1 MPERT
6 VLPAACLHVGL
17 SVCSRMSKQHVQF
30 SLNILMGV
38 QILPRK
44 GTFGDWGEYA
54 PTLCLFKN
62 VRDSVV
68 LEDEGVHV
76 Q

>member
-1 MPERT
+1 
-6 VLPAACLHVGL
+6 
-17 SVCSRMSKQHVQF
+17 
-30 SLNILMGV
+30 
-38 QILPRK
+38 LPRK

-54 PTLCLFKN
+54 PTLCPFKN